1 MVIFCVYT
9 RERTKKPLNSEA
21 YTRIKKKPSHAK
33 KKIRDFSLAYT
44 YTLKEITASQPEAE
58 PYNGRTFFVILT
70 KKTQILS
77 FWSSLSL
84 TVGQIFFAIL
94 ILCSGELV
102 LKYATNI
109 YSHTVPSA
117 SATRHTS
124 PIRWFSW
131 PVAVH

>member
-1 MVIFCVYT
+1 MD
-9 RERTKKPLNSEA
+9 R
-21 YTRIKKKPSHAK
+21 KKPSHAK

-102 LKYATNI
+102 LKYAPTSTLNA
-109 YSHTVPSA
+109 VRAA
-117 SATRHTS
+117 SATCHTS
-124 PIRWFSW
+124 PCQNVPPPVQAFLGIRHSRWQ
-131 PVAVH
+131 